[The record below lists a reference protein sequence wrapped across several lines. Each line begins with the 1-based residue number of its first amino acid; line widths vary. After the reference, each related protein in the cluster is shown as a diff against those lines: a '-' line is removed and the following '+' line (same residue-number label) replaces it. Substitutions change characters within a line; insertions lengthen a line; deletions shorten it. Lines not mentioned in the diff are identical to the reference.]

1 MPITNTQ
8 PLFFQGD
15 NKKVGCLLI
24 HKFTGTPI
32 NLMPIAKMFMQYG
45 FTVYAPVLKGHGTK
59 QSDLLNATYLD
70 WIHDVKNAI
79 AKLKEM
85 GLSEI
90 IVCGHSYGGL
100 LALYL
105 AENDPCVKAV
115 LPINAPIRVHDSS
128 IYYCWRLPH
137 INKYKSFPYSQ
148 YENSREYNSAYD
160 SFPISKQKDLC
171 MLMNMVEKNFGKI
184 TCPMLVVQSKK
195 DEIVR
200 TKSAWMICER
210 TNAQRKEVLLLKD
223 SGHDFMLG
231 NENEKVETKIH
242 SFLHNIGYTLP
253 YEEIEN
259 E

>member
-1 MPITNTQ
+1 MPITNAQ
-8 PLFFQGD
+8 PLLFQGD

-32 NLMPIAKMFMQYG
+32 NLMPIAKIFMQYG

-59 QSDLLNATYLD
+59 ESDLLSATYLD
-70 WIHDVKNAI
+70 WIHDVKSAI
-79 AKLKEM
+79 ARLKEM
-85 GLSEI
+85 DLSEI
-90 IVCGHSYGGL
+90 IVCGHSFGAL

-115 LPINAPIRVHDSS
+115 IPINAPIRVHDSS

-137 INKYKSFPYSQ
+137 IKKSKTFPYFQHENNTQ
-148 YENSREYNSAYD
+148 YDSAYD
-160 SFPISKQKDLC
+160 SYPISKQKDLC
-171 MLMNMVEKNFGKI
+171 MLMNMVEKNFQRV
-184 TCPMLVVQSKK
+184 TSPMLVIQSKK
-195 DEIVR
+195 DEMVR

-231 NENEKVETKIH
+231 NENARIETKIH
-242 SFLHNIGYTLP
+242 SFLHNIGCMLP
-253 YEEIEN
+253 DEEIES